1 MKFYSLSLLIIIIS
15 NFSLSQVT
23 TSDELKKLKKPELI
37 EELVILRER
46 SDSIEAANQKLA
58 EQLSITNELLNKE
71 KLTVKE
77 LGADLEKSRIT
88 LREEQDN
95 KEQLIQKIN
104 EINDS
109 IIRYKKDLETL
120 NSIFLFNRFLR
131 LLFRVSALFLVI
143 YK

>member
-23 TSDELKKLKKPELI
+23 TTDELKKLKKRELI

-95 KEQLIQKIN
+95 KEQLIKKIN
-104 EINDS
+104 E
-109 IIRYKKDLETL
+109 K
-120 NSIFLFNRFLR
+120 
-131 LLFRVSALFLVI
+131 
-143 YK
+143 